1 VTLLGF
7 CEVCGRKADIHHII
21 HKSEG
26 GMDISINY
34 KFLCPEHH
42 RGRFG
47 PHKNKNVDLE
57 YKLELQYKL
66 RYIFSKEYYTL
77 DEIICV
83 LGLNKCKGKKFVCG
97 FKLYKE
103 GYKKEDITFKL
114 LGSTEYNEFM
124 LQEYN
129 DFEVANI

>member
-1 VTLLGF
+1 MEF

-26 GMDISINY
+26 GMDINLNY

-42 RGRFG
+42 RGKFG
-47 PHKNKNVDLE
+47 PHRNRSVDLE
-57 YKLELQYKL
+57 YKLELQNKL
-66 RYIFSKEYYTL
+66 ESVFTKDYYTL
-77 DEIICV
+77 EEVIAV
-83 LGLNKCKGKKFVCG
+83 LGLNKGKGKKFVHS
-97 FKLYKE
+97 FKIKKE
-103 GYKKEDITFKL
+103 GYKKNDIVFKL
-114 LGSTEYNEFM
+114 LGSMEYNELM